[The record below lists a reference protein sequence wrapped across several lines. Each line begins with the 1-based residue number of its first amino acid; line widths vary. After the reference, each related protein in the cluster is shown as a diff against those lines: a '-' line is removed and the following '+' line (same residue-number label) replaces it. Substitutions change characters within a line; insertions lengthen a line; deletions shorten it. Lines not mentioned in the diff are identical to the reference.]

1 MNLYKTFIVSLAL
14 SPLTLAAQE
23 RYMTRTGHI
32 EFHSATPVENIHGD
46 NDKVTSVWDA
56 TTGAIEFAV
65 LIKAFTFEKALMQE
79 HFNENYME
87 SNTFPKALFKGTLK
101 GVSSAQLAT
110 AGAYPVT
117 VDGMLTIHGVEKPA
131 KAEGTITVDGKG
143 AIRAESKFQ
152 VKPADHDIKIPGAV
166 RKNIAESIAVT
177 VRMDYSKMP

>member
-1 MNLYKTFIVSLAL
+1 
-14 SPLTLAAQE
+14 
-23 RYMTRTGHI
+23 
-32 EFHSATPVENIHGD
+32 
-46 NDKVTSVWDA
+46 
-56 TTGAIEFAV
+56 V

-87 SNTFPKALFKGTLK
+87 SNTFPKALFKGALK
-101 GVSSAQLAT
+101 GVLGAQLAT
-110 AGAYPVT
+110 AGTYPVT
-117 VDGMLTIHGVEKPA
+117 VDGLLTIHGVEKPA

-143 AIRAESKFQ
+143 GIRAESKFQ